1 MKNNLLIL
9 FVFVWLIG
17 CNQHSSQPPTTN
29 INSTLQ
35 SDFSVEFDRL
45 FLSDEPL
52 RYQDN
57 VAFLEVIRLQELSIK
72 EKHLVK
78 IKLKQFLSIENQDR
92 EFASDSVHTGVAS
105 EIAFLRLQAI
115 HILAEI
121 GTMND
126 IEFIQ
131 SLVNNPEGEHPLF

>member
-1 MKNNLLIL
+1 
-9 FVFVWLIG
+9 
-17 CNQHSSQPPTTN
+17 
-29 INSTLQ
+29 
-35 SDFSVEFDRL
+35 
-45 FLSDEPL
+45 
-52 RYQDN
+52 
-57 VAFLEVIRLQELSIK
+57 LQELSIK

-131 SLVNNPEGEHPLF
+131 SLVNNPEGEHPLFEDECIKAIEKLNSR